1 MKKINWEKVNKFIRN
16 KNFIISVCVFGL
28 TMASVGFSY
37 ASFFSVKTNT
47 TNQSITTGTLNVS
60 YGSNSSSIQKT
71 NMTSM
76 SDEMGLAQTEA
87 SVIYIQNTGSLDSTY
102 VMNIGYDMTNFKAR
116 TGYKDTDVLTPIDYI
131 MVAVYEYNG
140 AGKEDTLI
148 VEPISIA
155 ELPIVKYD
163 ESDPRNNRY
172 SILFNTLGG
181 TSSSNSTKTYKIKT
195 WLSDKAIPAAS
206 YTYFYVNT
214 EIVAEV
220 QNAKMAYTLRIFS
233 YSPLSGI
240 TLQNGSKKATMVN
253 NFFVLDN
260 IYPGTYNIE
269 IVFNK
274 NKYKGNITIE
284 EGTGNSLTSYG
295 TSFSGSNIYSIANT
309 YKTTVAKIIE
319 YNNLDTYSSAATIS
333 SGKLMSTYKITGGL
347 EKIISLK
354 LTNIDVD
361 KKTFTLSM

>member
-1 MKKINWEKVNKFIRN
+1 M
-16 KNFIISVCVFGL
+16 
-28 TMASVGFSY
+28 
-37 ASFFSVKTNT
+37 
-47 TNQSITTGTLNVS
+47 
-60 YGSNSSSIQKT
+60 
-71 NMTSM
+71 
-76 SDEMGLAQTEA
+76 
-87 SVIYIQNTGSLDSTY
+87 
-102 VMNIGYDMTNFKAR
+102 
-116 TGYKDTDVLTPIDYI
+116 
-131 MVAVYEYNG
+131 
-140 AGKEDTLI
+140 
-148 VEPISIA
+148 
-155 ELPIVKYD
+155 
-163 ESDPRNNRY
+163 
-172 SILFNTLGG
+172 LFR
-181 TSSSNSTKTYKIKT
+181 S
-195 WLSDKAIPAAS
+195 AAS

-220 QNAKMAYTLRIFS
+220 QNAKMAYTLRILS

-253 NFFVLDN
+253 NSFILDN

-295 TSFSGSNIYSIANT
+295 TSFTGSNIYSIANT

-354 LTNIDVD
+354 LTNMDVD
-361 KKTFTLSM
+361 KNTFTLSM